1 VISSVVP
8 SGWLRAKIELP
19 PTNILKATKTLL
31 WDSVGLRRAACMY
44 TQGRVIP
51 CTSRAR
57 VCNDPGK
64 EVALAVFASST
75 VCNREELSL
84 GLASRRFGKAV
95 NRS

>member
-1 VISSVVP
+1 
-8 SGWLRAKIELP
+8 
-19 PTNILKATKTLL
+19 
-31 WDSVGLRRAACMY
+31 MY

-75 VCNREELSL
+75 VCNREEFSL
-84 GLASRRFGKAV
+84 
-95 NRS
+95 RSC